1 MLLGIAISCYGVLLV
16 PVSLLGGIWIAAGG
30 LALLCA
36 GLVATA
42 WVGDRLALSP
52 VTQRRLSIGCTA
64 LAVVL
69 LGSFVAIN
77 GATFESG
84 VIESAS

>member
-1 MLLGIAISCYGVLLV
+1 MLVGIVISGYGFLLV
-16 PVSLLGGIWIAAGG
+16 PVSVLGGIWIAAGG

-36 GLVATA
+36 GLFATA
-42 WVGDRLALSP
+42 WIGDRLSLSR
-52 VTQRRLSIGCTA
+52 VAQRRLSIGFTA

-84 VIESAS
+84 IAESAS